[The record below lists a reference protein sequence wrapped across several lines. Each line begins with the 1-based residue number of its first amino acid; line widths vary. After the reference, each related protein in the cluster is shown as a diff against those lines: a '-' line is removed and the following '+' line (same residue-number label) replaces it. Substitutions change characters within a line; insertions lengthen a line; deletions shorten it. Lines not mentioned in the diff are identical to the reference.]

1 LRDKMISYI
10 KGKIVK
16 KGIDYLIIDNNNI
29 GYYINTSFSTLE
41 KVSEKEEATIL
52 TYMHIREDIL
62 ALYGFLTSDEID
74 LFKKLITVN
83 GIGPRAGL
91 SVLST
96 YNANTV
102 KEIIIMEDTG
112 RLSKVPGVGKKTAS
126 KIILEL
132 KDKVGTVEELQG
144 TDIVISSE
152 MSDVAEALTALGFG
166 YAEVKKTLGNMN
178 LSGKTENEIIKEALK
193 NMNRQG

>member
-1 LRDKMISYI
+1 
-10 KGKIVK
+10 
-16 KGIDYLIIDNNNI
+16 YLIIDNNNI